1 MIYLD
6 NAATTFPK
14 PEVVY
19 DAVMECMKEYGAN
32 PGRSGHRL
40 ALEAGR
46 VIYEA
51 RETISEM
58 FNIENSMNIAFTS
71 NGTDALNTAIKG
83 I

>member
-14 PEVVY
+14 PEEVY
-19 DAVMECMKEYGAN
+19 DEVMRCMKEYGAN

-46 VIYEA
+46 VIYDT
-51 RETISEM
+51 RELLGQM
-58 FNIENSMNIAFTS
+58 FNIKNPMNIKIYQ
-71 NGTDALNTAIKG
+71 LLK
-83 I
+83 